1 MGTIVSDMPGFIHR
15 LFGRDRGE
23 CEHLHSGK
31 TLWEKGS
38 SDGWYY
44 HSKASG
50 IGWKKWWSRSL
61 PAHIGGELILYLVLY
76 FIIHII
82 YKAGLEDGSESKK
95 EFEDLVTYFNKN
107 ISPLSKD
114 LTFLLGFYVSQIVR
128 RWWDQYKLLPW
139 PDSLVLLSHGLVN
152 YEVEKSVD
160 FFRTIMRYGMLSY
173 ILCLRRLSKA
183 LRKMFPSNQSLVDAK
198 VATKKELNLLEGQGD
213 LGRVWWIP
221 LSWSMTMIRNSKED
235 KFIPSDQKIMIDNIA
250 KFQTSLEKVDDHD
263 HIILPPLYRQ
273 VVKFAVYVYFILSLI
288 GSQELDK
295 DPYTFI
301 PIFLILKFIFF
312 FGWLEVAEA
321 IENPFGNDEDDFQIC
336 ELVSRHLWAIN
347 KNLNQFKGPPV
358 QINDPESEEETDGE
372 NPHVVTLNFD
382 LGKKD

>member
-1 MGTIVSDMPGFIHR
+1 VSSDCIAMPGFIHR
-15 LFGRDRGE
+15 LFGRDDKESEDLKEGP
-23 CEHLHSGK
+23 S
-31 TLWEKGS
+31 LWDKGS
-38 SDGWYY
+38 PDGWYY

-50 IGWKKWWSRSL
+50 IGWKKWWGRSL

-82 YKAGLEDGSESKK
+82 YKVGLDEESQIK
-95 EFEDLVTYFNKN
+95 FEDLVSYFNKN
-107 ISPLSKD
+107 LSPLSKD

-152 YEVEKSVD
+152 YEAEMSVE
-160 FFRTIMRYGMLSY
+160 FFRTIMRYCMLSY

-183 LRKMFPSNQSLVDAK
+183 LRKLFPTNQSLIDAK
-198 VATKKELNLLEGQGD
+198 VATKKELSLLESQGD
-213 LGRVWWIP
+213 LGRIWWMP
-221 LSWSMTMIRNSKED
+221 LSWSMTMIRNSKD
-235 KFIPSDQKIMIDNIA
+235 NKFIPSDQKIMIDNVA
-250 KFQTSLEKVDDHD
+250 KFQAGLEKVDDHD

-273 VVKFAVYVYFILSLI
+273 VVKFAVYVYFTLSLI
-288 GSQELDK
+288 GSQELEK

-321 IENPFGNDEDDFQIC
+321 IENPFGNDDDDFQIC

-347 KNLNQFKGPPV
+347 KNINQFKGPPK
-358 QINDPESEEETDGE
+358 QDDDDEQAADNQHI
-372 NPHVVTLNFD
+372 VTLNFD
-382 LGKKD
+382 MNKKD

>member
-1 MGTIVSDMPGFIHR
+1 MPGFFHR
-15 LFGRDRGE
+15 LFGKDRQESEYLKPAGPG
-23 CEHLHSGK
+23 H
-31 TLWEKGS
+31 TIWDKGS

-61 PAHIGGELILYLVLY
+61 PAHIGLELVIYLVLY
-76 FIIHII
+76 FIIHIV
-82 YKAGLEDGSESKK
+82 YKVGLGNEAKK
-95 EFEDLVTYFNKN
+95 EFEELVTYFNGHL
-107 ISPLSKD
+107 SPVSKD

-152 YEVEKSVD
+152 YEVKESVE
-160 FFRTIMRYGMLSY
+160 FFRTIMRYTMLSY

-183 LRKMFPSNQSLVDAK
+183 LRRMFPSNQSLVAAK
-198 VATKKELNLLEGQGD
+198 VITNTELSQLESQGD
-213 LGRVWWIP
+213 LGRIWWVP
-221 LSWSMTMIRNSKED
+221 LSWSMTMIRESKEQ
-235 KFIPSDQKIMIDNIA
+235 KFIPSDAKIMIDNIA
-250 KFQTSLEKVDDHD
+250 KFQGSLERVDGHD
-263 HIILPPLYRQ
+263 HVVLPPVYQQ
-273 VVKFAVYVYFILSLI
+273 VVKFAVYIFFALSLI

-321 IENPFGNDEDDFQIC
+321 IENPFGDDEDDFQVC

-347 KNLNQFKGPPV
+347 KNLNQFKGPPKLEV
-358 QINDPESEEETDGE
+358 NDEHEEDDE
-372 NPHVVTLNFD
+372 NQHVVNLNFD
-382 LGKKD
+382 ITKKK